1 MAMTLRLPDP
11 LKNRAQARA
20 DQLGIPLSAVL
31 AVALQQY
38 LNELDR
44 ADAVSE
50 GLIEARASV
59 VPSTVPGVPRTAKA
73 PASPELV
80 RQWLRVPEGGPRVR
94 CPCGSRSQWR
104 HCHGRRPAQPEPQ
117 AA

>member
-1 MAMTLRLPDP
+1 MAMTLRLPDA

-20 DQLGIPLSAVL
+20 DQIGIPVSGLL

-50 GLIEARASV
+50 GLLTARAKV
-59 VPSTVPGVPRTAKA
+59 EASTVPGVPRSAKA
-73 PASPELV
+73 PASAELV
-80 RQWLRVPEGGPRVR
+80 LQWLRVPAAGPRVR
-94 CPCGSRSQWR
+94 CPCGSRMQWR
-104 HCHGRRPAQPEPQ
+104 HCHGRKPAGEAQ
-117 AA
+117 A